1 MTGPKA
7 TILLVEDEPGLV
19 RTLGDRLRAE
29 GYAVI
34 AVGDG
39 DAAMVDGRAEGAD
52 VILLDVMLP
61 GRDGFVVLTELRRRG
76 VTTPVIMV
84 TARDPVEEKIAA
96 LQQGADDYVT
106 KPFRTGELLARI
118 EAVLRRAR
126 GGALTPDERIVR
138 FGPWVLDLDEGV
150 LDGPAGRATLS
161 NTEFELLAF
170 LVVRRGRAVSREEL
184 LREVWRYA
192 PTAVTRTVDQHVA
205 QLRRK
210 LMIVPGS
217 ERWIVT
223 VHGRGYLFRGGGTPR

>member
-1 MTGPKA
+1 MTGPNA

-19 RTLGDRLRAE
+19 RTLGDRLTAE
-29 GYAVI
+29 GYAVVV
-34 AVGDG
+34 AADG
-39 DAAMVDGRAEGAD
+39 DAALAEGRAEAAD
-52 VILLDVMLP
+52 VLLLDVMLP
-61 GRDGFVVLTELRRRG
+61 GRDGFTVLSELRRRG
-76 VTTPVIMV
+76 VTTPVIML

-96 LQQGADDYVT
+96 LRRGADDYVT

-150 LDGPAGRATLS
+150 LDGPAGRAALS
-161 NTEFELLAF
+161 HTEFELLAF
-170 LVVRRGRAVSREEL
+170 LVTRRGRAVSREEL

-192 PTAVTRTVDQHVA
+192 PTAASRTVDQHVA

-210 LMIVPGS
+210 LTAAAGS

-223 VHGRGYLFRGGGTPR
+223 VHGRGYLFRGGGPQR